1 MKFYNNMNQV
11 QKLLIIGFVWPEPN
25 SSAAG
30 GRMMQLI
37 SLFRAQGFSITFAS
51 PAQDSDFMV
60 DLGEYVVDKKSI
72 ELNNSSFDVFIKELN
87 PDVVLFDRFMMEEQF
102 GWRVAENCPDALRLL
117 DTEDLHCLRSAR
129 QKAFKESRSFNTND
143 LFVEEVAK
151 REIASIL
158 RCDLSLMISE
168 FEMELLESAF
178 KIDISLL
185 YHLPFLLEPIDA
197 SEIIELQTFEERK
210 DFIFIGNFLHEPNW
224 NAVKYLKDTIWPLI
238 KKCLPEA
245 VLNVYGAYPSQKV
258 LQLHNKKEGFL
269 ILGRASDAQ
278 EVVKQARVVLAPL
291 RFGAGIKGKL
301 LEAMQCG
308 TPSVTTSIGSESM
321 HGDLPWNGFITDDV
335 ADFVYSAIQLYQD
348 KAIWLKAQQNGLEI
362 INQRYSLGLFEADFR
377 VKIEFLYSNLQQ
389 HRLNNFIGS
398 MLQHHTLKSTKYMS
412 RWIEE
417 KNR

>member
-1 MKFYNNMNQV
+1 MNQV

-37 SLFRAQGFSITFAS
+37 SLFKAQGFSITFAS

-60 DLGEYVVDKKSI
+60 DLPEYQVDKKSI
-72 ELNNSSFDVFIKELN
+72 ELNNSSFDFFIKELN
-87 PDVVLFDRFMMEEQF
+87 PTVVLFDRFMMEEQF
-102 GWRVAENCPDALRLL
+102 GWRVYENCPDALRLL
-117 DTEDLHCLRSAR
+117 DTEDLHCLRLAR
-129 QKAFKESRSFNTND
+129 QKAFKENRSFILTD

-178 KIDISLL
+178 KIDNSLL
-185 YHLPFLLEPIDA
+185 YYLPFLLEPIDA
-197 SEIIELQTFEERK
+197 AEIQELPAFEERK
-210 DFIFIGNFLHEPNW
+210 DFVFIGNFLHEPNW
-224 NAVKYLKDTIWPLI
+224 NAVQYLKETIWPLI
-238 KKCLPEA
+238 KKRSPEA
-245 VLNVYGAYPSQKV
+245 VLNVYGAYLSQKV

-269 ILGRASDAQ
+269 ILGRAIDAQ
-278 EVVKQARVVLAPL
+278 EVVKQAGVVLAPL

-308 TPSVTTSIGSESM
+308 TPSITTSIGSESM
-321 HGDLPWNGFITDDV
+321 HGYLPWNGFITDDI
-335 ADFVYSAIQLYQD
+335 ADFVDIALQLYQD
-348 KAIWLKAQQNGLEI
+348 KTIWLKAQQNGFEI
-362 INQRYSLGLFEADFR
+362 INQRYSKGLFESDFR
-377 VKIEFLYSNLQQ
+377 AKIEFLRSNLSQ
-389 HRLNNFIGS
+389 HRLNNFLGS

-417 KNR
+417 KNKNI

>member
-1 MKFYNNMNQV
+1 MNQV

-37 SLFRAQGFSITFAS
+37 LLFKAQGFSITFAS

-60 DLGEYVVDKKSI
+60 DLQEYKVEKKSI
-72 ELNNSSFDVFIKELN
+72 ELNNSSFDIFIKELN
-87 PDVVLFDRFMMEEQF
+87 PTVVLFDRFMMEEQF

-117 DTEDLHCLRSAR
+117 DTEDLHCLRLAR
-129 QKAFKESRSFNTND
+129 QKAFKENRSFNTTD
-143 LFVEEVAK
+143 LFIEEAAK

-178 KIDISLL
+178 KIDASLL
-185 YHLPFLLEPIDA
+185 YYLPFLLEPIGDA
-197 SEIIELQTFEERK
+197 EIQELPAFEERK
-210 DFIFIGNFLHEPNW
+210 DFVFIGNFLHEPNW
-224 NAVKYLKDTIWPLI
+224 NAVQYLKETIWPLI
-238 KKCLPEA
+238 KKRLPEA
-245 VLNVYGAYPSQKV
+245 VLNIYGAYPSQKV
-258 LQLHNKKEGFL
+258 LQLHNKKEGF
-269 ILGRASDAQ
+269 IIMGRAIDAK
-278 EVVKQARVVLAPL
+278 EVVKGARVVLAPL

-308 TPSVTTSIGSESM
+308 TPNVTTSIGSESM
-321 HGDLPWNGFITDDV
+321 HGDLPWNGFIRDDV
-335 ADFVYSAIQLYQD
+335 ADFVNAAVQLYQD
-348 KAIWLKAQQNGLEI
+348 KAIWHKAQNNGFKI
-362 INQRYSLGLFEADFR
+362 INQRYSKGLFEIDFR
-377 VKIEFLYSNLQQ
+377 SKIEFLRSNLPQ
-389 HRLNNFIGS
+389 HRLNNFMGS

-417 KNR
+417 KNK

>member
-1 MKFYNNMNQV
+1 MNQV

-37 SLFRAQGFSITFAS
+37 SLFKAQGFSITFAS

-60 DLGEYVVDKKSI
+60 DLQEYQVDKKSI
-72 ELNNSSFDVFIKELN
+72 ELNNSSFDIFIKELN
-87 PDVVLFDRFMMEEQF
+87 PDLVLFDRFMMEEQF
-102 GWRVAENCPDALRLL
+102 GWRVSENCPNALRLL
-117 DTEDLHCLRSAR
+117 DTEDLHCLRLAR
-129 QKAFKESRSFNTND
+129 QKAFKENRSFIATD

-168 FEMELLESAF
+168 FEMELLESTF
-178 KIDISLL
+178 KIDNSLL
-185 YHLPFLLEPIDA
+185 HYLPFLVEQIDA
-197 SEIIELQTFEERK
+197 AEIQELPSFEERK
-210 DFIFIGNFLHEPNW
+210 DFVFIGNFLHEPNW
-224 NAVKYLKDTIWPLI
+224 NAVQYLKDTIWPLI
-238 KKCLPEA
+238 KKRLPEA

-258 LQLHNKKEGFL
+258 IQLNNIKDSFL
-269 ILGRASDAQ
+269 IMGRAIDAQ
-278 EVVKQARVVLAPL
+278 EVVQKARVVLAPL

-321 HGDLPWNGFITDDV
+321 HGDLPWNGFIRDDV
-335 ADFVYSAIQLYQD
+335 VDFVDRALQLYQD
-348 KAIWLKAQQNGLEI
+348 KIIWDKAQQNGFEI
-362 INQRYSLGLFEADFR
+362 INQRYSKGLFEIDFR
-377 VKIEFLYSNLQQ
+377 SKIEFLRSNLPQ

-398 MLQHHTLKSTKYMS
+398 ILQHHTLKSTKYMS

-417 KNR
+417 KNK